1 MILLMSGGLTIA
13 ASAVVFLLIT
23 LILVAALLFA
33 KAKLVPS
40 GNVKLEVNKEKE
52 IETPIGG
59 TLLGALQSGGIF
71 LSSACG
77 GGGKCGQCRALTLL

>member
-1 MILLMSGGLTIA
+1 MSGGLTIA
-13 ASAVVFLLIT
+13 VSAVVFLVIT
-23 LILVAALLFA
+23 LILVCALLFA

-40 GNVKLEVNKEKE
+40 GNVKLEVNSKKD

-77 GGGKCGQCRALTLL
+77 GGGKCGQFRAPVVD